1 MAYVVTDGTR
11 SDIWVYIP
19 LTACTTAAFKKRE
32 ILDVV
37 ESIPFGV
44 RHLTLE
50 IEVCFGVDDYPGES
64 DEWMDAMVPLR
75 RVVERRRDLAYLR
88 LTKRGWRNHLIFE
101 AFLWSAQGNQH
112 INSIEL
118 DRLLLSSSAV
128 ADWMCKST
136 QVNQFKFNYVGYS
149 APHGEIVCVDT
160 LKHDEAWCWK
170 TTIRNILSW
179 SFLLVLLLCAP
190 LDVGTLLVRGSQY

>member
-1 MAYVVTDGTR
+1 MQPILASTSHQKTWKCR
-11 SDIWVYIP
+11 SPVGYLCLIRVKLASRAGKTQRKCRI
-19 LTACTTAAFKKRE
+19 
-32 ILDVV
+32 ILK
-37 ESIPFGV
+37 
-44 RHLTLE
+44 
-50 IEVCFGVDDYPGES
+50 C
-64 DEWMDAMVPLR
+64 A
-75 RVVERRRDLAYLR
+75 LAYLR

>member
-1 MAYVVTDGTR
+1 M
-11 SDIWVYIP
+11 
-19 LTACTTAAFKKRE
+19 
-32 ILDVV
+32 
-37 ESIPFGV
+37 
-44 RHLTLE
+44 TLE

-64 DEWMDAMVPLR
+64 EEWMDAMVPLR
-75 RVVERRRDLAYLR
+75 RVVERRRDLDYFR

-101 AFLWSAQGNQH
+101 AFLWSAQGNQR

>member
-1 MAYVVTDGTR
+1 MKANQ
-11 SDIWVYIP
+11 
-19 LTACTTAAFKKRE
+19 
-32 ILDVV
+32 
-37 ESIPFGV
+37 
-44 RHLTLE
+44 E

-64 DEWMDAMVPLR
+64 EEWMDAMVPLR

-118 DRLLLSSSAV
+118 DRLLLSSLAV

-136 QVNQFKFNYVGYS
+136 QVSQFNLPMRCTVAHIIELEFGSPVLVYTSNLPPPK
-149 APHGEIVCVDT
+149 
-160 LKHDEAWCWK
+160 K
-170 TTIRNILSW
+170 TTTIGP
-179 SFLLVLLLCAP
+179 V
-190 LDVGTLLVRGSQY
+190 Q